1 MLNLLSPLGKSTLP
15 VPMRNPGYSINMK
28 AASLHIFPPGVRHSA
43 VSISIY
49 ITSQPEYR
57 EKTEEMGANEESTGR
72 AADPDTDVGE
82 VGGKESV
89 KMENE

>member
-28 AASLHIFPPGVRHSA
+28 AASAHIFPPGVRHSA
-43 VSISIY
+43 VSN

-82 VGGKESV
+82 VEGEESV

>member
-28 AASLHIFPPGVRHSA
+28 AASAHIFPPGVRHTV
-43 VSISIY
+43 VSN

-57 EKTEEMGANEESTGR
+57 EKTEEIGPNEESTGR

-82 VGGKESV
+82 VEGKESV

>member
-1 MLNLLSPLGKSTLP
+1 
-15 VPMRNPGYSINMK
+15 MK
-28 AASLHIFPPGVRHSA
+28 AASAHIFPPGVRHSA